1 MKSIQDLIPV
11 FESLAPLGYAEDF
24 DNVGLLVG
32 NVQQQVTG
40 ILVCHD
46 AIESVIDEAIEQKCN
61 LVVCFHPIWFSG
73 LKRLNGNTYVERAIM
88 KAIQHQIAIYA
99 IHTAFDN
106 HPLGVNHIACQ
117 ALGLEDLHIL
127 LPKKQFLKKLITY
140 APLAQAEQIR
150 EALLNAGAGQIGNYD
165 RCSFRTEG
173 VGSFRGKPGS
183 NPVIGEAEQ
192 YTEVAEQKIE
202 VIVEKHLASTV
213 LKALHQAHPYEEVAY
228 ELTPIENDL
237 QTVGLGML
245 GTLPQPLSEKAFLQQ
260 VKEVFVCG
268 GIRHSLFTGK
278 TIQKVAFLGG
288 SGGFA
293 IQAAQKAGAD
303 AFITADLKYHQ
314 FYEAENNLLLADI
327 GHFESERYTKI
338 YIAEFLKEKITNFA
352 IVLSNV
358 DSNPINYF

>member
-1 MKSIQDLIPV
+1 MTRIQDLLPV
-11 FESLAPLGYAEDF
+11 FETLAPLGYAEDF

-32 NVQQQVTG
+32 HVQQEVTG

-46 AIESVIDEAIEQKCN
+46 AIETVVDEAIAKQCN
-61 LVVCFHPIWFSG
+61 LIVCFHPIWFSG
-73 LKRLNGNTYVERAIM
+73 LKRLNGTTYVERAII

-99 IHTAFDN
+99 LHTALDN
-106 HPLGVNHIACQ
+106 HPFGVNHIACQ
-117 ALGLEDLHIL
+117 ALGLQDLRIL

-140 APLAQAEQIR
+140 APIAQAEQVR
-150 EALLNAGAGQIGNYD
+150 QALFHAGAGQIGKYD
-165 RCSFRTEG
+165 QCSFNTEG
-173 VGSFRGKPGS
+173 IGSFRGKTAS
-183 NPVIGEAEQ
+183 NPVVGERGQ

-202 VIVEKHLASTV
+202 VIVEKHLTTAV
-213 LKALHQAHPYEEVAY
+213 LKALHRAHPYEEVAY
-228 ELTPIENDL
+228 EWISVDNDL
-237 QTVGLGML
+237 QSVGLGMV
-245 GTLPQPLSEKAFLQQ
+245 GTLPQPLSEVVFLQK
-260 VKEVFVCG
+260 VKEVFACG
-268 GIRHSLFTGK
+268 GIRHTQFTGK
-278 TIQKVAFLGG
+278 SIQKVAYLGD

-293 IQAAQKAGAD
+293 IQAAHKAGAD

-327 GHFESERYTKI
+327 GHFESERYTKN